1 MLGCPRWAFRLIE
14 TYVCVCVCERERA
27 IGMQVKASAR
37 VVSVEGSKVDFTITC
52 FQGPKFE
59 AQVMSAHAE
68 TAMYDDS

>member
-1 MLGCPRWAFRLIE
+1 
-14 TYVCVCVCERERA
+14 
-27 IGMQVKASAR
+27 MQVKASAR

-52 FQGPKFE
+52 FQGPKFV